1 MCFNTIHD
9 HVHIVAQMCHDS
21 SENIQADIVARVAQM
36 GEVIYSGTA
45 CSRSVRYWQHRTRRA
60 IIQLY
65 HETFPNCKG
74 TKSTLD
80 LVNEFQSFRLGIV
93 APSTGTGGGFHCGC
107 TVAIFPLERCD
118 DDVDRFAQ
126 VGCLAVGRRLVRW
139 KVENDRV
146 ARARVAKLCGRKSG
160 GAGRSRGRSKGAD
173 DGKQLGIDE
182 LLVML
187 QEEGTSHTQL

>member
-1 MCFNTIHD
+1 
-9 HVHIVAQMCHDS
+9 MCHDS
-21 SENIQADIVARVAQM
+21 PEDIQADIVARVAQM
-36 GEVIYSGTA
+36 GEVIYSRTA
-45 CSRSVRYWQHRTRRA
+45 CSRSVRYWQHQTRRT

-65 HETFPNCKG
+65 HETFPNCRG

-118 DDVDRFAQ
+118 NDVDRYAR
-126 VGCLAVGRRLVRW
+126 VGRLAADECLVRS

-146 ARARVAKLCGRKSG
+146 ARARVASLCGRKSEG
-160 GAGRSRGRSKGAD
+160 VARSKGRSEGAD
-173 DGKQLGIDE
+173 DGKQLSIDE

-187 QEEGTSHTQL
+187 QEEGTT